1 MLFANTYTIITAPQS
16 SVYKSKGSR
25 FLAFALPIKSELDA
39 KTEIQKLKQIYP
51 DASHHCYA
59 YVLQFDKSL
68 LKTNDDGEPANT
80 AGKPIL
86 RQIQKHDLTNILVVV
101 VRYFGGTLLGVSGL
115 IEAYGKA
122 TEECLA
128 ICEKSVK
135 LIFEKYEICCEYG
148 LEQEIYKACKQF
160 NGIIHVIENQDLF
173 CAKIKIPLQ
182 MVEGFKSLLQK
193 NYKIQFKYIGIA

>member
-1 MLFANTYTIITAPQS
+1 MLFSNTYSIITAPQTF
-16 SVYKSKGSR
+16 VYKSKGSR
-25 FLAFALPIKSELDA
+25 FMAFAIPVITEEEA
-39 KTEIQKLKQIYP
+39 KKEIQKLKQTYP

-59 YVLQFDKSL
+59 YVLNFDKQNYR
-68 LKTNDDGEPANT
+68 TNDDGEPANT

-86 RQIQKHDLTNILVVV
+86 RQIQKHDLTNVLVVV

-122 TEECLA
+122 TDDCLA
-128 ICEKSVK
+128 NCEKSVK
-135 LIFEKYEICCEYG
+135 LIFEIYEICCEYG

-160 NGIIHVIENQDLF
+160 NGLVHVIENQDLF
-173 CAKIKIPLQ
+173 CAEIKIPLP

-193 NYKIQFKYIGIA
+193 NYKIQFKYIGIT